1 MGVCLNQK
9 FIKNL
14 LLDKK
19 SIDENQ
25 KQIIILNNND
35 EDKNK
40 IITEKNIEKDIEIS
54 SIMKKEA
61 VKILPY
67 IDDRHKQEFKTEKLI
82 NYNIQ
87 SKYKTKFFSEY
98 INNNSVNNNNPTNI
112 QINKENCEHLI
123 YFTNLNEKKAN
134 AGASTA
140 SNSNIK

>member
-14 LLDKK
+14 LLEKK

-61 VKILPY
+61 VKIPPY

-98 INNNSVNNNNPTNI
+98 LNNISVNNNSTNF

-134 AGASTA
+134 AGTSTA

>member
-9 FIKNL
+9 FINNL

-25 KQIIILNNND
+25 KQVIKLNNND
-35 EDKNK
+35 EDKSK
-40 IITEKNIEKDIEIS
+40 IISEKNIEKDNEIPS
-54 SIMKKEA
+54 FMEKEA
-61 VKILPY
+61 IKISTY
-67 IDDRHKQEFKTEKLI
+67 IDDRYQQEFKAKKLI

-98 INNNSVNNNNPTNI
+98 INNNSVNNNPTNI

>member
-25 KQIIILNNND
+25 KLVIILNNND
-35 EDKNK
+35 DDKSK
-40 IITEKNIEKDIEIS
+40 IINEKNIEKDNKIPSFIE
-54 SIMKKEA
+54 KEPI
-61 VKILPY
+61 KIPTYLDVP
-67 IDDRHKQEFKTEKLI
+67 HKQEFKTEKLI

-87 SKYKTKFFSEY
+87 SKYKTKFFSENL
-98 INNNSVNNNNPTNI
+98 NNNSVNNNSTNI

-123 YFTNLNEKKAN
+123 YFTHLNEKKAN
-134 AGASTA
+134 AGTSTA